1 MSDTLTTE
9 QVEAIHDDTLWSV
22 NIQGPDDVF
31 AAKSRAEAIDLAT
44 KFNEWWVLNFAAKGL
59 HPYDPTLWA
68 VPTPWRYDEAS
79 HARSLA
85 DTEGEYAWLRDP
97 SVPPIATE
105 LLALR
110 KRVGALVHWLENNQP
125 DVFRR
130 GLWDAVNSAPQDAT
144 QADRRMENLNRHIAA
159 SPSPQ
164 KGEAGVRDGIEIA
177 AQWHEAEAERIRLLA
192 LDSDE
197 PHRFHEAQDD
207 HLSHAALIRALPLP
221 TPKEAS

>member
-1 MSDTLTTE
+1 VS
-9 QVEAIHDDTLWSV
+9 AIHTGLEPSPEFESWVASLDPKHW
-22 NIQGPDDVF
+22 
-31 AAKSRAEAIDLAT
+31 AKHDLSACRLGW
-44 KFNEWWVLNFAAKGL
+44 KAGC
-59 HPYDPTLWA
+59 
-68 VPTPWRYDEAS
+68 AS
-79 HARSLA
+79 L
-85 DTEGEYAWLRDP
+85 
-97 SVPPIATE
+97 ATE

-221 TPKEAS
+221 TPKEPS